1 MRRQGLA
8 PAGRPRLARRVY
20 AATPRM
26 PTPTRN
32 DPISSTA
39 RSWLGRR
46 RRAMRRMMRRANA
59 VEETPPVGGGIDM
72 PPPPPDCPPGWSTGP
87 PDFIG
92 VGVQR
97 CGTTRWFDLI
107 ASHPEVAPAG
117 PAKELHYFDRFY
129 LGGCTASETARYHEY
144 FPRPDGR
151 KAGEWTPL
159 YISAPWIPRLLAA
172 AAPEARLLV
181 LLRDPVERY
190 VSGLQHVTRVA
201 RRRGAPLSR
210 YAPLDQFLRGF
221 YHEQLVRLMR
231 HFERS
236 QVLVLQYER
245 CTSEPLAQ
253 LRRTFEFMGLAD
265 LDFRPDLGAHPGR
278 QFDKPE
284 LDADARAAYVQAY
297 RDDVIE
303 LIDAFPEIDVSLW
316 PNFAQLSSERAAT
329 RA

>member
-1 MRRQGLA
+1 
-8 PAGRPRLARRVY
+8 
-20 AATPRM
+20 M

-32 DPISSTA
+32 DPASSTA

-59 VEETPPVGGGIDM
+59 AGEVTPVVGGGIDL
-72 PPPPPDCPPGWSTGP
+72 PPPPPDCPPGWTTGP
-87 PDFIG
+87 PDFVG

-107 ASHPEVAPAG
+107 ASHPEVAPPG

-129 LGGCTASETARYHEY
+129 LGGCTAAETARYHEY
-144 FPRPDGR
+144 FPRAAGC

-159 YISAPWIPRLLAA
+159 YVSAPWIPSLLAA

-221 YHEQLVRLMR
+221 YHDQLARLMR

-245 CTSEPLAQ
+245 CTSEPLSQ
-253 LRRTFEFMGLAD
+253 LRRTFEFLGLED
-265 LDFRPDLGAHPGR
+265 LEFRPDLEAHPGR
-278 QFDKPE
+278 QIDKPE
-284 LDADARAAYVQAY
+284 LDPDARESYVRAY
-297 RDDVIE
+297 REDVTSLLE
-303 LIDAFPEIDVSLW
+303 AFPEIDVRLW
-316 PNFAQLSSERAAT
+316 PNFAQLAHERAAT